1 MPPASAWRL
10 LLAAAAA
17 CWVCIHPAT
26 PHRSTTPLLAL
37 YQLIFTAPYTKPAPT
52 AENRST

>member
-1 MPPASAWRL
+1 MPPNSAWRL

-17 CWVCIHPAT
+17 LLGLHPGT
-26 PHRSTTPLLAL
+26 PHRSTPSLLTL